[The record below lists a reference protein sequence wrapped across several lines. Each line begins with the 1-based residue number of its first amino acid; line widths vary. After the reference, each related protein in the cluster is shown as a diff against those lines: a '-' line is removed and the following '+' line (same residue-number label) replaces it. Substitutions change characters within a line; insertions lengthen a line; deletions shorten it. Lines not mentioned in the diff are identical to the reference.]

1 MYQLFYSPGA
11 CSMAVHVLLNEL
23 QQPVTLTKVDLSQ
36 PRPAELLKH
45 NARGQVPTLVDGDL
59 SVVEGAAIMLHLA
72 DKHPTPLL
80 PATPGRERSSALQWL
95 MFCNASLH
103 PAYSKF
109 FGAQRIQLDAPV
121 KDQLIKS
128 YVDQINNLWQMVEQR
143 LEHSPYLAGDN
154 PTLADI
160 LCAVI
165 ANWAQ
170 AETRIQRG
178 PKTKALLQKII
189 ARPAYQQA
197 LQAEQVDYKAAA

>member
-23 QQPVTLTKVDLSQ
+23 QQPVTLHKVDLSQ
-36 PRPAELLKH
+36 PRPTELLQH

-59 SVVEGAAIMLHLA
+59 SIVEGAAIMLHLA
-72 DKHPTPLL
+72 EKHPTPLL
-80 PATPGRERSSALQWL
+80 PAMPGRERSSALQWL

-103 PAYSKF
+103 PAYSRF
-109 FGAQRIQLDAPV
+109 FGAQRMPLDTAA
-121 KDQLIKS
+121 KEQLIKIC
-128 YVDQINNLWQMVEQR
+128 VDQINALWQIVEQR
-143 LEHSPYLAGDN
+143 LEHSAYLAGST

-165 ANWAQ
+165 ANWAM

-178 PKTKALLQKII
+178 PKTKAMLLQVTS
-189 ARPAYQQA
+189 RPAYQQA
-197 LQAEQVDYKAAA
+197 LQAEQVEYKAAA

>member
-80 PATPGRERSSALQWL
+80 PAAPGRERSSALQWL

-103 PAYSKF
+103 PAYSKL
-109 FGAQRIQLDAPV
+109 FGAQRMQLDAAV
-121 KDQLIKS
+121 KEQLIKA
-128 YVDQINNLWQMVEQR
+128 YVDQINSLWHMVEQR
-143 LEHSPYLAGDN
+143 LEHSPYLAGST

-170 AETRIQRG
+170 AETRIHRG
-178 PKTKALLQKII
+178 PKTKPLLQKII
-189 ARPAYQQA
+189 SRPAYQRA
-197 LQAEQVDYKAAA
+197 LQEEQVDYKAAA